1 MDKNE
6 KTNTSAKDT
15 SGSSCLPSQI
25 ASTGVGEVV
34 NEKVEVNCLSNTINA
49 KEFQPSSGTTIA
61 EEVINAIVDNVPA
74 VAVSKKAQAQ
84 AQAQTQ
90 AQAQSAVESTTEQPS
105 LCIPRVDL
113 ATTCDQIKSVIN
125 RIVGLRADDKTF
137 VKGIDLV
144 PRVNGKGDSY
154 KRVFVHFTDWSIPT
168 HISPVASQIKEKLIN
183 GETIKLMYDD
193 FSYWKCSISR
203 LQRPAWLAYQN

>member
-1 MDKNE
+1 MDKNQ
-6 KTNTSAKDT
+6 KNNTPAKDT
-15 SGSSCLPSQI
+15 SGSLSSSNQSTSTGAGG
-25 ASTGVGEVV
+25 ASGVGEVV
-34 NEKVEVNCLSNTINA
+34 NEKVAVNCLSNTLNA
-49 KEFQPSSGTTIA
+49 KEFQPSCSTIIA
-61 EEVINAIVDNVPA
+61 EEVINTIVDNVPA

-84 AQAQTQ
+84 AQAQ
-90 AQAQSAVESTTEQPS
+90 SAVDSTAEQPS

-154 KRVFVHFTDWSIPT
+154 KRVFVHFTDWNIPA
-168 HISPVASQIKEKLIN
+168 HISPVGSQIKEKLIN

-203 LQRPAWLAYQN
+203 LQRPAWLAYQS

>member
-15 SGSSCLPSQI
+15 SGSLSSSSQSTSTG
-25 ASTGVGEVV
+25 AGGATGVGEVV
-34 NEKVEVNCLSNTINA
+34 NEKVAVNCLSNTINA

-61 EEVINAIVDNVPA
+61 EEVINTIVDSVPA
-74 VAVSKKAQAQ
+74 VAVAKK
-84 AQAQTQ
+84 
-90 AQAQSAVESTTEQPS
+90 AVESTTEQPS

>member
-74 VAVSKKAQAQ
+74 AAVTKK
-84 AQAQTQ
+84 
-90 AQAQSAVESTTEQPS
+90 AVESTTEQPS